1 MIVQQCGIGICRRK
15 IWCEFHRFQQKLEEH
30 LRHHNKQPKKKPR
43 KKTKPASVHLV
54 KAICGSAM
62 ERILFESLKSDK
74 KLKDKKL
81 SNDDFSSGEDIAA
94 EEQKSKVN
102 EIDASDCSDVIVLS
116 SDEHTVDSEHCDE
129 AQELTP
135 RVGISEKSNHIVL
148 SEVRVILERLPKELS
163 NIVTDLPK
171 SSSTEIL
178 DNDLSDLSN
187 IDGDINMRTEN

>member
-1 MIVQQCGIGICRRK
+1 
-15 IWCEFHRFQQKLEEH
+15 
-30 LRHHNKQPKKKPR
+30 
-43 KKTKPASVHLV
+43 
-54 KAICGSAM
+54 M

-74 KLKDKKL
+74 KLNDKKF
-81 SNDDFSSGEDIAA
+81 SNDDFSSGKDIAA

-116 SDEHTVDSEHCDE
+116 SDERTVDSKHCDE